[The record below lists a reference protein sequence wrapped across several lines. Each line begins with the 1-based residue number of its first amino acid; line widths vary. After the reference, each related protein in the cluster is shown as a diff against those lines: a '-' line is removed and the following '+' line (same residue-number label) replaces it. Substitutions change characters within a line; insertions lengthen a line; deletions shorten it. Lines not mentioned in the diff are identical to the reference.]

1 MIRLSLLAAITMVAF
16 AGNSVLNRMAL
27 AEEQISPDAFAAIRL
42 TSGAFALAVL
52 VSFSQKGLGWLGKGS
67 AVGAISLAVYAIGFS
82 FAYLRI
88 DAGLGALLLFGVVQ
102 ITMFAS
108 ALINRQESISTLR
121 WLGTGMAFGG
131 LVLLLLPG
139 AAAPSLPF
147 AALMIVSAL
156 GWGFYTLA
164 GKQATDPLASTAANF
179 LYAAPAGLI
188 AWTLAPS
195 TEILTPT
202 GVSLA
207 LLSGI
212 VTSGMGYALWYF
224 ILPQLRTTTAALA
237 QLTVPVIAAVG
248 GFLLLREDITLI
260 FVVAAALVLAGV
272 GISLRR
278 L

>member
-1 MIRLSLLAAITMVAF
+1 VIRLSLLAAITMVAF
-16 AGNSVLNRMAL
+16 AGNSIVNRMAL
-27 AEEQISPDAFAAIRL
+27 AEELISPDAFAAIRL

-52 VSFSQKGLGWLGKGS
+52 VCFSRKGLGWLGKGS

-164 GKQATDPLASTAANF
+164 GKQATDPLASTTANF
-179 LYAAPAGLI
+179 LYAVPAGLI

-278 L
+278 

>member
-16 AGNSVLNRMAL
+16 AGNSILNRMAL
-27 AEEQISPDAFAAIRL
+27 AEELISPDAFAAIRL
-42 TSGAFALAVL
+42 TSGALALAVL

-102 ITMFAS
+102 ITMFTS

-195 TEILTPT
+195 TEILTPA

-248 GFLLLREDITLI
+248 GVLLLREDMTLI
-260 FVVAAALVLAGV
+260 FVVATALVLAGV

-278 L
+278 

>member
-16 AGNSVLNRMAL
+16 AGNSIVNRMAL
-27 AEEQISPDAFAAIRL
+27 AEELISPDAFAAIRL

-52 VSFSQKGLGWLGKGS
+52 VCFSRKGLGWLGKGS

-248 GFLLLREDITLI
+248 GVLLLGENMTLI
-260 FVVAAALVLAGV
+260 FVVATALVLAGV

-278 L
+278 

>member
-16 AGNSVLNRMAL
+16 AGNSILNRMAL
-27 AEEQISPDAFAAIRL
+27 AEELISPDAFAAIRL

-52 VSFSQKGLGWLGKGS
+52 VCFSRKGLGWLGKGS

-164 GKQATDPLASTAANF
+164 GKQATDPLASTTANF

-195 TEILTPT
+195 TEILTPA

-278 L
+278 

>member
-27 AEEQISPDAFAAIRL
+27 AEELISPDAFAAIRL

-52 VSFSQKGLGWLGKGS
+52 VCFSRKGLGWLGKGS

-164 GKQATDPLASTAANF
+164 GKQATDPLASTTANF

-195 TEILTPT
+195 TEILTPA

-278 L
+278 

>member
-16 AGNSVLNRMAL
+16 AGNSIVNRMAL
-27 AEEQISPDAFAAIRL
+27 AEELISPDAFAAIRL
-42 TSGAFALAVL
+42 TSGALALAVL

-164 GKQATDPLASTAANF
+164 GKQATDPLASTTANF

-195 TEILTPT
+195 TEILTPA

-278 L
+278 

>member
-16 AGNSVLNRMAL
+16 AGNSILNRMAL
-27 AEEQISPDAFAAIRL
+27 AEELISPDAFAAIRL
-42 TSGAFALAVL
+42 TSGALALAVL

-237 QLTVPVIAAVG
+237 QLTVPVIAAAG
-248 GFLLLREDITLI
+248 GVLLLREDMTLI
-260 FVVAAALVLAGV
+260 FVVATALVLAGV

-278 L
+278 

>member
-16 AGNSVLNRMAL
+16 AGNSILNRMAL
-27 AEEQISPDAFAAIRL
+27 AEELISPDAFAAIRL

-278 L
+278 

>member
-1 MIRLSLLAAITMVAF
+1 MIRLSLLAALTMLAF
-16 AGNSVLNRMAL
+16 AGNSILNRMAL
-27 AEEQISPDAFAAIRL
+27 AEELISPDAFAAIRL
-42 TSGAFALAVL
+42 TSGALALAVL
-52 VSFSQKGLGWLGKGS
+52 VSFSQGGLGWLGKGS
-67 AVGAISLAVYAIGFS
+67 AVGAISLAIYAIGFS
-82 FAYLRI
+82 FAYLRS

-179 LYAAPAGLI
+179 FYAAPAGLI

-195 TEILTPT
+195 TDILTPA

-248 GFLLLREDITLI
+248 GVLLLGEDMTLI

-278 L
+278 

>member
-16 AGNSVLNRMAL
+16 AGNSILNRMAL
-27 AEEQISPDAFAAIRL
+27 AEELISPDAFAAIRL
-42 TSGAFALAVL
+42 TSGALALAVL

-237 QLTVPVIAAVG
+237 QLTVPVIAAAG
-248 GFLLLREDITLI
+248 GVLLLREDMTLI
-260 FVVAAALVLAGV
+260 FVVGTALVLAGV

-278 L
+278 

>member
-1 MIRLSLLAAITMVAF
+1 MGSEMCIRD
-16 AGNSVLNRMAL
+16 R
-27 AEEQISPDAFAAIRL
+27 
-42 TSGAFALAVL
+42 
-52 VSFSQKGLGWLGKGS
+52 
-67 AVGAISLAVYAIGFS
+67 
-82 FAYLRI
+82 
-88 DAGLGALLLFGVVQ
+88 
-102 ITMFAS
+102 
-108 ALINRQESISTLR
+108 
-121 WLGTGMAFGG
+121 
-131 LVLLLLPG
+131 PG

-248 GFLLLREDITLI
+248 GVLLLREDMTLI

-278 L
+278 

>member
-16 AGNSVLNRMAL
+16 AGNSILNRMAL
-27 AEEQISPDAFAAIRL
+27 AEELISPDAFAAIRL

-108 ALINRQESISTLR
+108 ALINRQESISKLR

-195 TEILTPT
+195 TEILTPA

-248 GFLLLREDITLI
+248 GFLLLREDMTLI

-278 L
+278 

>member
-1 MIRLSLLAAITMVAF
+1 VIRLSLLAAITMVAF
-16 AGNSVLNRMAL
+16 AGNSILNRMAL
-27 AEEQISPDAFAAIRL
+27 AEELISPDAFAAIRL
-42 TSGAFALAVL
+42 TSGALALAVL

-188 AWTLAPS
+188 VWTLAPS
-195 TEILTPT
+195 TDILTPA

-248 GFLLLREDITLI
+248 GVLLLGEDMTLI

-278 L
+278 

>member
-16 AGNSVLNRMAL
+16 AGNSILNRMAL
-27 AEEQISPDAFAAIRL
+27 AEELISPDAFAAIRL
-42 TSGAFALAVL
+42 TSGALALAVL

-248 GFLLLREDITLI
+248 GVLLLGENMTLI
-260 FVVAAALVLAGV
+260 FVVATALVLAGV

-278 L
+278 

>member
-16 AGNSVLNRMAL
+16 AGNSILNRMAL
-27 AEEQISPDAFAAIRL
+27 AEELISPDAFAAIRL

-195 TEILTPT
+195 TEILTPA

-248 GFLLLREDITLI
+248 GVLLLREDMTLI

-278 L
+278 